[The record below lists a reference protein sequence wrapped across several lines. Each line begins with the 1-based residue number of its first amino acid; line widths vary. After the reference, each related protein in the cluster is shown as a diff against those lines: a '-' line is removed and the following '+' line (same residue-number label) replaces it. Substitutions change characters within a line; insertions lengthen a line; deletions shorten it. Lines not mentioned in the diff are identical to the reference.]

1 MPTLN
6 LKPTHKP
13 VKAYYESLDQFDR
26 LGITHE
32 TAVRSAFQSLLESC
46 GKQFDWTLVPEH
58 PMALNR
64 NKRIVVDGA
73 LIDDFRLTHG
83 YWEAKDIHDDL
94 STEVQRKFEAGYP
107 TDNILFQTPQ
117 RAILYQDD
125 RRVIDA
131 DLTDPKQLIETLQTF
146 FAHRPQEIA
155 EWEGAVAQFKDIVP
169 DIGNGLAELI
179 QKERQTNSR
188 FTSAFADFL
197 DKCRLSIN
205 PNLSEAAVE
214 EMLIQHLL
222 TERIFRTVFSNPDF
236 TSRNVIARE
245 IETVIDA
252 LTSQS
257 FSRDDFLQSLD
268 RFYVVIERTAATIND
283 FSQKQHFLNTVYEQF
298 FQGFSVK
305 VADTHGI
312 VYTPQPIVDFMV
324 KSVEHILKTEF
335 DRSLSDGGVHII
347 DPFVGTGN
355 FIVRIMREIRKTT
368 LEHKYTSNLH
378 CNEVM
383 LLPYYIASMNIE
395 HEFYEAT
402 GRYLPFEG
410 ICLVDTFELAEPQQM
425 ALFTE
430 KNAER
435 VERQKETPMFVVIGN
450 PPYNAGQV
458 NENDNNKNRKYATM
472 DARVRETYS
481 QDSKATLKNKL
492 SDPYV
497 KAIRWASDRI
507 GDGGVVAFVTNNG
520 FLDGIAFDGM
530 RKHLAEDF
538 DAIYI
543 LDLSGNVRKNP
554 KLSGTTHNVFGI
566 QVGVSINFFVK
577 KSSQPE
583 THAKIF
589 YASVDEFWRKED
601 KYRYLDTKKHYQN
614 IEWNPITPDQR
625 YTWLTEGLHT
635 EFEVF
640 IPIGTREAKSAKGE
654 VSDVIFKTYSLGVST
669 NRDAWVRNF
678 NRNALTENISSMID
692 TYNEQVFKWERE
704 ATRNANVDD
713 FVISDEKK
721 IKWSRNLKR
730 ELKRRKI
737 AEYTE
742 PKVRSSL
749 YRPFTKSY
757 LFFDL
762 IMNDEISSFPSIL
775 PTLET
780 EAENRVICVPSVGGR
795 TDYWCFCTD
804 IIPGLSLTSLD
815 GTQCFPFY
823 TYDEDGSN
831 RRENITNWA
840 LEQFRGHY
848 EDDAITKW
856 DIFYYVYGLLHHPD
870 YRERYQANLKR
881 ELPRI
886 PFTPDFWG
894 FAKAGQR
901 LSEIHVGYEDMP
913 EYPLEFIETPDMPLD
928 WRVEKMRFS
937 KDKTQIVYNDFLTL
951 DGIPSKAL
959 AYRLG
964 NRSALEWIID
974 QYRVK
979 EDKRSGIISDPNRED
994 DPQYIVKLIGKVI
1007 TVSLET
1013 VEIVEGLPK
1022 LGIPEKESVLRTR

>member
-46 GKQFDWTLVPEH
+46 GKQFGWTLVPEH
-58 PMALNR
+58 PMTLNR

-73 LIDDFRLTHG
+73 LIDDFRLPHG

-94 STEVQRKFEAGYP
+94 PTEVQRKFEAGYP

-117 RAILYQDD
+117 RAILWQND
-125 RRVIDA
+125 RRVLDA

-222 TERIFRTVFSNPDF
+222 TERIFRTVFDNSDF
-236 TSRNVIARE
+236 TRRNVIANE
-245 IETVIDA
+245 IEKVIDA

-257 FSRDDFLQSLD
+257 FSRHVFLESLD
-268 RFYVVIERTAATIND
+268 RFYVAIERTAETIND

-324 KSVEHILKTEF
+324 KSVEHILQTEF

-355 FIVRIMREIRKTT
+355 FIVRIMREIRKTA
-368 LEHKYTSNLH
+368 LEHKYTSNLY

-395 HEFYEAT
+395 HEFYEAI
-402 GRYLPFEG
+402 GHYLPFEG

-425 ALFTE
+425 VLFTE

-450 PPYNAGQV
+450 PPYNAGQI

-472 DARVRETYS
+472 DTRVRETYS
-481 QDSKATLKNKL
+481 QDSKATLRNSL
-492 SDPYV
+492 ADPYV

-530 RKHLAEDF
+530 RKHLADDF

-577 KSSQPE
+577 KSNQPE
-583 THAKIF
+583 THTKIF
-589 YASVDEFWRKED
+589 YAHVDEFWRKED
-601 KYRYLDTKKHYQN
+601 KYRYLDSKEQYQN

-625 YTWLTEGLHT
+625 YTWLTEGLHA
-635 EFEVF
+635 EFETF
-640 IPIGTREAKSAKGE
+640 IPIGTREAKSAEDE
-654 VSDVIFKTYSLGVST
+654 VEDVIFKTYSSGVNTS
-669 NRDAWVRNF
+669 RDAWVYNF
-678 NRNALTENISSMID
+678 NQNILTENLKRMID
-692 TYNEQVFKWERE
+692 FYNDQVFKWEQRE
-704 ATRNANVDD
+704 ERDANVDD
-713 FVISDEKK
+713 FVVYDDKK
-721 IKWSRNLKR
+721 IKWSSSLK
-730 ELKRRKI
+730 LKLKGKQI
-737 AEYTE
+737 AEFAE
-742 PKVRSSL
+742 AKIRWAL
-749 YRPFTKSY
+749 YRPFTKSNLY
-757 LFFDL
+757 FNQV
-762 IMNDEISSFPSIL
+762 MNDRMGVFPSIS
-775 PTLET
+775 PTPET
-780 EAENRVICVPSVGGR
+780 EAENRVICVSGIGSNKPFH
-795 TDYWCFCTD
+795 TLMAEMIQCYD
-804 IIPGLSLTSLD
+804 LLEK
-815 GTQCFPFY
+815 TQCFPFY
-823 TYDEDGSN
+823 TYDEDGTN
-831 RRENITNWA
+831 RRENITDWA
-840 LEQFRGHY
+840 LEQFREHY
-848 EDDAITKW
+848 QDDSITKW
-856 DIFYYVYGLLHHPD
+856 DIFHYVYGLLHHPD

-881 ELPRI
+881 ELPRL
-886 PFTPDFWG
+886 PFTPENFG
-894 FAKAGQR
+894 
-901 LSEIHVGYEDMP
+901 
-913 EYPLEFIETPDMPLD
+913 
-928 WRVEKMRFS
+928 
-937 KDKTQIVYNDFLTL
+937 
-951 DGIPSKAL
+951 
-959 AYRLG
+959 
-964 NRSALEWIID
+964 
-974 QYRVK
+974 
-979 EDKRSGIISDPNRED
+979 
-994 DPQYIVKLIGKVI
+994 
-1007 TVSLET
+1007 
-1013 VEIVEGLPK
+1013 GLPK
-1022 LGIPEKESVLRTR
+1022 RGNGYRKSTSAMRTCLNIGLSSSKLRICRSTGAWKR

>member
-1 MPTLN
+1 M
-6 LKPTHKP
+6 
-13 VKAYYESLDQFDR
+13 
-26 LGITHE
+26 
-32 TAVRSAFQSLLESC
+32 
-46 GKQFDWTLVPEH
+46 
-58 PMALNR
+58 
-64 NKRIVVDGA
+64 
-73 LIDDFRLTHG
+73 
-83 YWEAKDIHDDL
+83 
-94 STEVQRKFEAGYP
+94 
-107 TDNILFQTPQ
+107 
-117 RAILYQDD
+117 
-125 RRVIDA
+125 
-131 DLTDPKQLIETLQTF
+131 
-146 FAHRPQEIA
+146 
-155 EWEGAVAQFKDIVP
+155 
-169 DIGNGLAELI
+169 AELI

-222 TERIFRTVFSNPDF
+222 TERIFRTVFDNSDF
-236 TSRNVIARE
+236 TRRNVIANE
-245 IETVIDA
+245 IENVIDA

-257 FSRDDFLQSLD
+257 FSRHDFLESLD
-268 RFYVVIERTAATIND
+268 RFYVAIERTAETISD

-298 FQGFSVK
+298 FQGFSIN

-324 KSVEHILKTEF
+324 KSVEHILQTEF

-347 DPFVGTGN
+347 DPYVGTGN
-355 FIVRIMREIRKTT
+355 FIVRIMREIRKTS

-402 GRYLPFEG
+402 GHYLPFEG

-425 ALFTE
+425 VLFTE

-450 PPYNAGQV
+450 PPYNARQV

-481 QDSKATLKNKL
+481 QDSKASNKNAL

-497 KAIRWASDRI
+497 KAVRWASDRI
-507 GDGGVVAFVTNNG
+507 GDSGVVAFVTNNG

-566 QVGVSINFFVK
+566 QVGVSINFLVK
-577 KSSQPE
+577 KCNKPE

-589 YASVDEFWRKED
+589 YARVDEFWRKED
-601 KYRYLDTKKHYQN
+601 KYRYLDSKEHYQN
-614 IEWNPITPDQR
+614 IEWKSITPDQR
-625 YTWLTEGLHT
+625 YTWLTEGLHA
-635 EFEVF
+635 EFETF
-640 IPIGTREAKSAKGE
+640 IPMGTREAKSAKGE
-654 VSDVIFKTYSLGVST
+654 VNDVIFKTYSNGVKT
-669 NRDAWVRNF
+669 NRDPWAFNF
-678 NRNALTENISSMID
+678 NRKSLIENMERMID
-692 TYNEQVFKWERE
+692 FYNEQVCKWERRE
-704 ATRNANVDD
+704 ERDANVDD
-713 FVISDEKK
+713 FVVSDEKK
-721 IKWSRNLKR
+721 IKWSSSLKQK
-730 ELKRRKI
+730 LKRRQITKFSESKI
-737 AEYTE
+737 
-742 PKVRSSL
+742 RWSL
-749 YRPFTKSY
+749 YRPFTQSNLY
-757 LFFDL
+757 FERM
-762 IMNDEISSFPSIL
+762 ITERVYVFPSIL
-775 PTLET
+775 PTPET

-815 GTQCFPFY
+815 ATQCFPFY

-840 LEQFRGHY
+840 LEQFREHY
-848 EDDAITKW
+848 QDDSITKW
-856 DIFYYVYGLLHHPD
+856 DIFHYVYGLLHHPD

-881 ELPRI
+881 ELPRL
-886 PFTPDFWG
+886 PFTPDFWR

-913 EYPLEFIETPDMPLD
+913 EYPLHFHRNTRYAARLACGKDEVSQRQDTDCLQRFLD
-928 WRVEKMRFS
+928 SRR
-937 KDKTQIVYNDFLTL
+937 
-951 DGIPSKAL
+951 
-959 AYRLG
+959 
-964 NRSALEWIID
+964 
-974 QYRVK
+974 
-979 EDKRSGIISDPNRED
+979 DP
-994 DPQYIVKLIGKVI
+994 P
-1007 TVSLET
+1007 
-1013 VEIVEGLPK
+1013 
-1022 LGIPEKESVLRTR
+1022 